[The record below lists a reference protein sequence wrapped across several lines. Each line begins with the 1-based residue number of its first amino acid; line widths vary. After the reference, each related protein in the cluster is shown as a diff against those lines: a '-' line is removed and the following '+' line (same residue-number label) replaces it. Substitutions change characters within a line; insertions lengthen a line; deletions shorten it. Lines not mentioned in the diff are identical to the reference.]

1 MLYLDINGRPLLL
14 PAGTTAQVEHI
25 SPLFADGVEDS
36 YSLPV
41 ELPVQ
46 DNEEVLQHVA
56 ELPLTQRPLRFEKAS
71 LGHKGMPLFPGVLHI
86 LGSNSRSI
94 RTTFSVDGFVS
105 KLKGVK
111 LPDTMRQEVID
122 LLEDTM
128 VFGNNYRL
136 RPRFRN
142 GGACQFPMHL
152 NTALYGDANQDW
164 YPSSVSDHNPG
175 SSYSVNDLVRF
186 KTYEPIIRTAIYQC
200 TEDAA
205 PGETPTS
212 HPEKWRKAAFGIVNA
227 WDVENNDI
235 YSNST
240 DGNFYAMVPWFY
252 LKWTLQKALAHFG
265 YTPVGSF
272 MDDTRTD
279 ELLLPNTTTIDQN
292 NAVDDQY
299 FFRATQTAPV
309 FYNPAN
315 GWQQFR
321 LPAQDETTPPNQDS
335 EGLWNNST
343 FRFTCPAPGVWRF
356 RVRTELNV
364 RRPGITR
371 PRIFVRVLDATG
383 AVRGTTTV
391 FLSRLSNLV
400 QTFVN
405 VEFTTD
411 DVGQQFH
418 VVVVQQQPNAA
429 APTWPQQAT
438 DHYLNS
444 QLTVW
449 LLQAEPSV
457 ALNDQFIYPHRHMP
471 QRDVM
476 EFILAIG
483 DALNLAVEPDDATRT
498 VAFNYKER
506 SLPGMAQHSTL
517 NASHRQ
523 VNEIELDH
531 QRSTRGIRLRWDIE
545 TTADELPPPENIT
558 YYNSELEV
566 APPLSTGAIAIIR
579 STRKVLKGVFRNGD
593 FYWEQV
599 GYHVPPV
606 TVGVEEEAI
615 EIVPAFKPLHMDQ
628 VTLDGRSFIIPVLE
642 APGTSD
648 WFHTQGD
655 RQTLWLCEFV
665 YATDGAPGVVLVSGA
680 RSWGWAWGPL
690 GTVEGDSLGRLT
702 LLWDEPD
709 PTLPGLYQSHW
720 KRWLHMLTTAEPV
733 TMDLLVDLPYLTG
746 RQWRHVHH
754 IHGQDYLV
762 EKLPVQYGEATSQ
775 MVSRGAYLMR
785 IKSTSI
791 EADGPQ
797 EPSFTCP
804 VVDGAFSFTVPSEV
818 TEEDGLYITGF
829 TTSEPQRLLCVIEPD
844 GERVI
849 INNLE
854 GGYQRYGGEV
864 KLGQYCCFPCDEDG
878 EPIPAALDQFI
889 LGSLAGTIQVIADP
903 DLSRLKDAT
912 YIGING
918 CLFSSAL
925 NLEGYHSLT
934 FLGFGQC
941 TFPTTPTLSDMA
953 SLEGL
958 FLSECQLSELP
969 DLSAL
974 PALKTFSSQNTPFTA
989 VDNAFIQ
996 IEANG
1001 HSNGFV
1007 IVDGTGAAPVTT
1019 ASLAARTA
1027 LLARGYTLQFNT

>member
-41 ELPVQ
+41 EVPVQ

-56 ELPLTQRPLRFEKAS
+56 QLPLSQRPLRFDKAT
-71 LGHKGMPLFPGVLHI
+71 LGHQGMPLFPGILHI

-94 RTTFSVDGFVS
+94 RTTFSVEGFVS
-105 KLKGVK
+105 QLKGVK

-122 LLEDTM
+122 LLEDTI
-128 VFGNNYRL
+128 VSGNDFRL

-152 NTALYGDANQDW
+152 NTALYGDANPDW
-164 YPSSVSDHNPG
+164 FPSNVAEYAPG
-175 SSYSVNDLVRF
+175 SSYTINELISF

-200 TEDAA
+200 TDPAT
-205 PGETPTS
+205 PGQNPTT

-235 YSNST
+235 YYNST

-252 LKWTLQKALAHFG
+252 LKWVLRKALAHFG

-292 NAVDDQY
+292 NAVDEQN
-299 FFRATQTAPV
+299 FFRASQTDPV
-309 FYNPAN
+309 YFNPAN
-315 GWQQFR
+315 SWRQFR
-321 LPAQDETTPPNQDS
+321 VPAQDDTTPPNQDS
-335 EGLWNNST
+335 EGLWNNSS

-371 PRIFVRVLDATG
+371 PRVLVHVMQADGTIRA
-383 AVRGTTTV
+383 TTTV
-391 FLSRLSNLV
+391 FLSRISNQV

-405 VEFTTD
+405 IELTPD

-418 VVVVQQQPNAA
+418 MVVVQQQPNAT

-457 ALNDQFIYPHRHMP
+457 ALNDQFIYPHRHVP
-471 QRDVM
+471 QWDVM
-476 EFILAIG
+476 EFIIAIADAFNLAI
-483 DALNLAVEPDDATRT
+483 DPDDTTRT
-498 VAFNYKER
+498 VSFNYKER
-506 SLPGMAQHSTL
+506 SLPGHSTHRTID
-517 NASHRQ
+517 ATHRQ

-531 QRSTRGIRLRWDIE
+531 QRTTTGIRLRWDIE
-545 TTADELPPPENIT
+545 TTTEELPAEENIT
-558 YYNSELEV
+558 YFNSENDV
-566 APPLSTGAIAIIR
+566 VPPLSTGSIAVIR
-579 STRKVLKGVFRNGD
+579 STRKILKGVFRNGD
-593 FYWEQV
+593 FYWEHV

-606 TVGVEEEAI
+606 TAGNEEEAI

-628 VTLDGRSFIIPVLE
+628 ITLDGRSFIIPVLE
-642 APGTSD
+642 ASGTSD

-655 RQTLWLCEFV
+655 RQTLWISEFV
-665 YATDGAPGVVLVSGA
+665 YATDSAPGVVLVSGA
-680 RSWGWAWGPL
+680 RSWGWAWGPI
-690 GTVEGDSLGRLT
+690 GTVEGDSIGRMT
-702 LLWDEPD
+702 LLWNEPD
-709 PTLPGLYQSHW
+709 PILPGLYQKHW
-720 KRWLHMLTTAEPV
+720 QRWLDLLTTAEPV

-746 RQWRHVHH
+746 KQWRHVHH
-754 IHGQDYLV
+754 IHGQNYLV
-762 EKLPVQYGEATSQ
+762 EKLPVEYGQNTTQ
-775 MVSRGAYLMR
+775 LVSRGAYLLR
-785 IKSTSI
+785 IKTGTSPTPV
-791 EADGPQ
+791 EE
-797 EPSFTCP
+797 EPSFVCSTIE
-804 VVDGAFSFTVPSEV
+804 GSFSFTVPEPV
-818 TEEDGLYITGF
+818 IEEEGLSIFGF
-829 TTSEPQRLLCVIEPD
+829 NFGDPERLLCVVEPD
-844 GERVI
+844 GERVYFS
-849 INNLE
+849 NME
-854 GGYQRYGGEV
+854 SYEKYGADV
-864 KLGQYCCFPCDEDG
+864 KVGTYCCFACNSDG
-878 EPIPAALDQFI
+878 EPVEAVYDFLAFGFI
-889 LGSLAGTIQVIADP
+889 NGVQQVIVDP
-903 DLSRLKDAT
+903 DLSRVKSST
-912 YIGING
+912 FISING
-918 CLFSSAL
+918 CSFTSRLD
-925 NLEGYHSLT
+925 LENFPALT

-941 TFPTTPTLSDMA
+941 SFSEAPLLSD
-953 SLEGL
+953 LPQL
-958 FLSECQLSELP
+958 QNLYFSECAISQLP
-969 DLSAL
+969 DLSGL
-974 PALKTFSSQNTPFTA
+974 PTLKTLIAPGCNLDS

-1001 HSNGFV
+1001 LSGGFV
-1007 IVDGTGAAPVTT
+1007 DTYGGTSAAPTS
-1019 ASLAARTA
+1019 ASQAARDE
-1027 LLARGYTLQFNT
+1027 LFARGYILQFNT